1 MKALCITVP
10 VAGVIEPLAERFAA
24 AGVVL
29 EDGQEAFGPLTVP
42 KWQAR
47 VLAQAEGKGEV
58 LAAIGKFWEKLA
70 ADIFE
75 RHLDDPVWGWL
86 DENSLS
92 FLEIWRQFDSAIFFV
107 LIATDPFTY
116 LYHTLQHSGGKGD
129 PAAILAH
136 WQETHRTM
144 LRFALRYPQRSIFI
158 DLHQLMT
165 EPAAALAALA
175 ERFNL
180 SLSHDALTALT
191 DDPID
196 PIFAHFVSELLARNL
211 DAEQET
217 LYEELKAAGA
227 LGERDLFF
235 PEPQELIAV
244 LVERQA
250 QANGTRQSLEQTQ
263 KTLKEVQKE
272 NKLILAQFHQ
282 VQEEH
287 DLILAQL
294 HQVQEELERY
304 VLSMQQ
310 TQQTLAGVQQQHEEA
325 KRLVAELTQ
334 ERERLQQAVAEKEAE
349 RGQLAQALE
358 AVRGELGQSKG
369 QLEAVFG
376 DLEQTRG
383 QLQFWQQEAQ
393 KVTEERDA
401 ARLSLQ
407 VTQQTLKEVQQENE
421 LILAQLHQVQ
431 EELEHYFLSYQ
442 EEKQKVAAEQQRSH
456 QESER
461 WQKVLRRHPEFV
473 DWTDVQVTEV
483 VAGNEPRLR
492 CQYREPIFG
501 GRAFPEFTFDI
512 ILDKQIAGLLFPP
525 VVRPHF
531 RRWPK
536 GMETL
541 EILPAPHP
549 DPVRA
554 QQRLATLISL
564 ATSDWRLVRQVVTL
578 AQKTV
583 EQNETIDST
592 TRSRYLQGLQTLA
605 AVLDKLPNVL
615 RFDRVSLK
623 QQHHTPDYDQLWIVI
638 EGLAVN
644 GKTYDP
650 FEFRLACA
658 NTRPTFGVH
667 PRLEFPPPQGVS
679 PWRNWFVESQ
689 DDFGEKCE
697 LRFALPNAMDL
708 NVWQI
713 LGEDREW
720 LVQLIG
726 ALPALIDSL
735 AEENVID
742 WIRPVADW
750 QALAQQILAITKTHL
765 AAS

>member
-47 VLAQAEGKGEV
+47 VLAQAEGKGEA

-217 LYEELKAAGA
+217 LHEELKAAGA

-263 KTLKEVQKE
+263 
-272 NKLILAQFHQ
+272 
-282 VQEEH
+282 
-287 DLILAQL
+287 
-294 HQVQEELERY
+294 
-304 VLSMQQ
+304 
-310 TQQTLAGVQQQHEEA
+310 QTLAGVQQQHEEA
-325 KRLVAELTQ
+325 KRQVAELTQ
-334 ERERLQQAVAEKEAE
+334 ERERLQQAVAAKEAE
-349 RGQLAQALE
+349 RGQLAQTLE
-358 AVRGELGQSKG
+358 AVRGELEQSKGQLQAVRGELEQAKG
-369 QLEAVFG
+369 QLEAVRG
-376 DLEQTRG
+376 ELEQAKG
-383 QLQFWQQEAQ
+383 QVQAKQQEI
-393 KVTEERDA
+393 
-401 ARLSLQ
+401 
-407 VTQQTLKEVQQENE
+407 QTLTAKNQENE
-421 LILAQLHQVQ
+421 HRLILMQ
-431 EELEHYFLSYQ
+431 EEMI
-442 EEKQKVAAEQQRSH
+442 KAEAQIDLIK
-456 QESER
+456 ELL
-461 WQKVLRRHPEFV
+461 LRE
-473 DWTDVQVTEV
+473 
-483 VAGNEPRLR
+483 
-492 CQYREPIFG
+492 
-501 GRAFPEFTFDI
+501 
-512 ILDKQIAGLLFPP
+512 
-525 VVRPHF
+525 
-531 RRWPK
+531 
-536 GMETL
+536 
-541 EILPAPHP
+541 
-549 DPVRA
+549 
-554 QQRLATLISL
+554 
-564 ATSDWRLVRQVVTL
+564 
-578 AQKTV
+578 
-583 EQNETIDST
+583 
-592 TRSRYLQGLQTLA
+592 
-605 AVLDKLPNVL
+605 
-615 RFDRVSLK
+615 
-623 QQHHTPDYDQLWIVI
+623 
-638 EGLAVN
+638 EGL
-644 GKTYDP
+644 
-650 FEFRLACA
+650 
-658 NTRPTFGVH
+658 
-667 PRLEFPPPQGVS
+667 
-679 PWRNWFVESQ
+679 
-689 DDFGEKCE
+689 
-697 LRFALPNAMDL
+697 
-708 NVWQI
+708 
-713 LGEDREW
+713 
-720 LVQLIG
+720 
-726 ALPALIDSL
+726 
-735 AEENVID
+735 
-742 WIRPVADW
+742 
-750 QALAQQILAITKTHL
+750 
-765 AAS
+765 